1 MASKEHDFSV
11 GSIPRNIISLALPM
25 TAAQLINVLYS
36 VVDRIYL
43 GRLPGHLALTG
54 LGLTLP
60 IISIVMGFA
69 NLCGTGGAPLCSI
82 YRGKGEEEEAERIM
96 GNAFTLLLIFG
107 AAVTGVFL
115 LFRHPLLYLFGASD
129 ATYPYAEA
137 YMTIYLLG
145 TVFVMIGLGMNP
157 FITSQGFG
165 RTGMMTVGLGA
176 VVNIVISIVMG
187 FANLCGTG
195 GAPLCSI
202 YRGKGEEEEAE
213 RIMGNAFTLLLIFG
227 AAVTGVFLLF
237 RHPLLYLFG
246 ASDATYPYAEAYM
259 TIYLLGTVFV
269 MIGLG
274 MNPFITSQGFGRTGM
289 MTVGLG
295 AVVNIVLDPV
305 FIFAL
310 DMGVRGAALATV
322 IAQGCSAVWVLKF
335 LTGRKAILR
344 LRLRNLAL
352 GAGRVKSIVALGLSG
367 FFMNL
372 TNSLV
377 QVVCN
382 ATLQAY
388 GGDLYVG
395 VMTII
400 NSLREVFFM
409 PVQGL
414 TNGAQPVTGYNYGAG
429 RYSRVR
435 SSIRFSV
442 AVTVGYA
449 AVFWAAAMLFPGLLI
464 RVFNS
469 EPEVV
474 AAGIPALRIYF
485 CLFIPMSLQM
495 AGQGVFV
502 SLGRSKQAVFFSLL
516 RKAIINAPLTVV
528 LPIWMGTTGVFTA
541 EAISQLVGGLACSLT
556 MYFTVY
562 RPLGRLPD
570 RPPENI

>member
-60 IISIVMGFA
+60 I
-69 NLCGTGGAPLCSI
+69 
-82 YRGKGEEEEAERIM
+82 
-96 GNAFTLLLIFG
+96 
-107 AAVTGVFL
+107 
-115 LFRHPLLYLFGASD
+115 
-129 ATYPYAEA
+129 
-137 YMTIYLLG
+137 
-145 TVFVMIGLGMNP
+145 
-157 FITSQGFG
+157 
-165 RTGMMTVGLGA
+165 
-176 VVNIVISIVMG
+176 ISIVMG

-414 TNGAQPVTGYNYGAG
+414 TNGAQPVTGY
-429 RYSRVR
+429 
-435 SSIRFSV
+435 
-442 AVTVGYA
+442 
-449 AVFWAAAMLFPGLLI
+449 
-464 RVFNS
+464 
-469 EPEVV
+469 
-474 AAGIPALRIYF
+474 
-485 CLFIPMSLQM
+485 
-495 AGQGVFV
+495 
-502 SLGRSKQAVFFSLL
+502 
-516 RKAIINAPLTVV
+516 
-528 LPIWMGTTGVFTA
+528 
-541 EAISQLVGGLACSLT
+541 
-556 MYFTVY
+556 